1 MIKKFIL
8 FIGCLFFSL
17 PVFAD
22 DSSII
27 PVVLLFA
34 KNNFENIEFNEFCK
48 DVDTIFEMQGYSY
61 SKFSDKII
69 KTYFLEGDDTIF
81 EMQGYSYSKFSDKI
95 TKTYFLEGNDTIF
108 EMQGYSYSKF
118 SDKITKTYFLE

>member
-8 FIGCLFFSL
+8 FIVCLFFSL

-48 DVDTIFEMQGYSY
+48 DADTIFEMQGYSY
-61 SKFSDKII
+61 SKFSDKKK

-81 EMQGYSYSKFSDKI
+81 EMQGYSYSKYSDKI
-95 TKTYFLEGNDTIF
+95 TKTYFLE
-108 EMQGYSYSKF
+108 
-118 SDKITKTYFLE
+118 